1 MNEQICRT
9 FKSVSEHRSISRA
22 ARVLNL
28 SQSAVSQQ
36 IHQMEQEYGCALLV
50 RSAHGVRLNE
60 VGDMVY
66 QHVTQLLHLLDQSRE
81 EVRGYLE
88 PGPARLS
95 VGASLTIAEY
105 LFPHVLPRLDNP
117 VDRQHLT
124 LYMANSHDVAD
135 RVAQGEL
142 NLGLVEAPIDD
153 AQLVVRPFLED
164 RLKLVV
170 SHRHRW
176 HDRDQISVDDLSG
189 EPLVVREPG
198 SGTRMV
204 TESALAQLG
213 IALSQLNIRFVLGTT
228 QAIKAMISQNMGA
241 AILSPYTILPHERP
255 YFHLLDIAPLRLMRH
270 LSVIHSTE
278 HLPPAAERLIRVLF
292 SMDWPATLGSS
303 TE

>member
-9 FKSVSEHRSISRA
+9 FKAVSEHRSISRA

-36 IHQMEQEYGCALLV
+36 IHQMEQEYGCMLLV
-50 RSAHGVRLNE
+50 RGPQGVHLNE

-66 QHVTQLLHLLDQSRE
+66 THVTQLLHLLDQSRE
-81 EVRGYLE
+81 EVRSHLE

-142 NLGLVEAPIDD
+142 DLGLVEAPVDD
-153 AQLVVRPFLED
+153 TRLAVRPFLED

-170 SHRHRW
+170 SHQHRW
-176 HDRDQISVDDLSG
+176 NGREQVNVEELCN

-213 IALSQLNIRFVLGTT
+213 IGLSQLNVRFVLGTT
-228 QAIKAMISQNMGA
+228 QAIKAMISQNIGV

-278 HLPPAAERLIRVLF
+278 RLQPAAERLIRVLF
-292 SMDWPATLGSS
+292 AMDWPNTLA
-303 TE
+303 